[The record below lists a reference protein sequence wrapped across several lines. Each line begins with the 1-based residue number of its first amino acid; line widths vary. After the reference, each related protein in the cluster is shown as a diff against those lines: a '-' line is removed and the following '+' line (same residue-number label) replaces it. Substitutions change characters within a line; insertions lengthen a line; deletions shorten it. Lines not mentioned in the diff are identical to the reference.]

1 MNDINDK
8 KMRDKWYRE
17 MTLLNRDMVLY
28 RLLCVVVGALL
39 LGILLYIVA
48 SLPNIGDA
56 DAPTNN
62 VVSERY
68 IESGVEETGA
78 INLVAGMILDYRAF
92 DTFGESNVLFLGVCA
107 VVLLL
112 LNDKNN
118 EDMRINREMLED
130 EHFDLMHQ
138 NVILRKVALVVVP
151 VAIIFGFYVI
161 FNGHLSLGGG
171 FSGGAIIGGG
181 LVLYSIAY
189 GFDRMHKLL
198 NYRRYMWIVCCCL
211 MVYCLSKSYSFFT
224 GANHL
229 HSIIST
235 GVPGTIFS
243 AGLILPLNICV
254 GLIVALTVYG
264 FYALFTRGEI

>member
-1 MNDINDK
+1 MNKNEAMQK
-8 KMRDKWYRE
+8 K
-17 MTLLNRDMVLY
+17 LLNRDMALY
-28 RLLCVVVGALL
+28 RILCAVVGVAL

-48 SLPNIGDA
+48 TLPDIGDA

-62 VVSERY
+62 EVSRRY

-112 LNDKNN
+112 LNDRNN
-118 EDMRINREMLED
+118 EDTRITREMLED
-130 EHFDLMHQ
+130 DRFDVSHQ
-138 NVILRKVALVVVP
+138 NVIMRSVALIVVP
-151 VAIIFGFYVI
+151 ASIVFGFYVI

-181 LVLYSIAY
+181 LVLYTIAY

-198 NYRRYMWIVCCCL
+198 NYRRYMWIVCICL

-229 HSIIST
+229 ESVIST

>member
-1 MNDINDK
+1 MNNMNSNMNKD
-8 KMRDKWYRE
+8 RE
-17 MTLLNRDMVLY
+17 HMLLNREMGLY
-28 RLLCVVVGALL
+28 RALCVVMGVLL

-48 SLPNIGDA
+48 SLPGIGDA

-62 VVSERY
+62 EVSERY

-112 LNDKNN
+112 LNDRNN
-118 EDMRINREMLED
+118 ADMLINREMVED
-130 EHFDLMHQ
+130 ERFDVAHK
-138 NVILRKVALVVVP
+138 NEILQKIATIVVP
-151 VAIIFGFYVI
+151 VAIVFGFYVI

-181 LVLYSIAY
+181 LVLYAIAY

-198 NYRRYMWIVCCCL
+198 NYRRYMWIVCICL

-229 HSIIST
+229 ESIIST
-235 GVPGTIFS
+235 GTPGSIFS

-264 FYALFTRGEI
+264 FYALFTRGDI